1 MLICCHGKGK
11 IYLSVFI
18 LFLFF
23 VFVFLLGF
31 PSLEIPDI
39 LSLFPDYLFLHSN
52 DSFFLKEH
60 FRVRTNFKSR
70 MFTSLLQIF
79 TLLRANIHFLTNK
92 YSLSALISA
101 GLFLIFTFYAFFT
114 RPLRTLFF
122 HSVP

>member
-23 VFVFLLGF
+23 VFAFLLGF

-39 LSLFPDYLFLHSN
+39 LSLFPDFLFLHSN

-60 FRVRTNFKSR
+60 FHVQTNFKSQ
-70 MFTSLLQIF
+70 MFTSLPQIF
-79 TLLRANIHFLTNK
+79 TLLRMNIHFLANK
-92 YSLSALISA
+92 YSLSAIDSA
-101 GLFLIFTFYAFFT
+101 GLFLIFTFYSFFT
-114 RPLRTLFF
+114 RSLRTPFF
-122 HSVP
+122 HAA

>member
-23 VFVFLLGF
+23 VFAFLLGF

-39 LSLFPDYLFLHSN
+39 LSLFPDYLFCTQTTV
-52 DSFFLKEH
+52 FFLNEN
-60 FRVRTNFKSR
+60 FRARTNLKSQ

-79 TLLRANIHFLTNK
+79 TLLRINIHFLTNE

-114 RPLRTLFF
+114 RSLRALFF